1 MYSNVSVLAI
11 FPREQETRFE
21 FVEEEKNGVHRVI
34 VYYKF
39 IPNSNPFKAITK
51 RLRYLKAC
59 KIGFNHC
66 EKKLG
71 SIDIIHLNVVLP
83 LGLFATYLKRIKKFK
98 FVITEHA
105 TAYAPGP
112 NQYPSKALSRASGI
126 LRKADH
132 ILPVSSD
139 LGRTLKE
146 IAPNVDQTVVANVVN
161 EEIFKHQSASPNKKR
176 FIHISTTIDEHKNVT
191 GILNATAKLKE
202 SHSDFELL
210 IVSDGDVKA
219 HQAKASALSLNET
232 VQFEGRKSTEEIAQ
246 LVEASTA
253 LVLFSN
259 YENFPCVIAEAMM
272 IGRPT
277 ISTAVNGIPE
287 HVSQSNGILVEK
299 GNVDELVEAM
309 RKVLDRE
316 FVCKSKELHDYAM
329 EHFSYQA
336 VGKQLTTIYR
346 RLL

>member
-1 MYSNVSVLAI
+1 MCIRDS
-11 FPREQETRFE
+11 
-21 FVEEEKNGVHRVI
+21 
-34 VYYKF
+34 
-39 IPNSNPFKAITK
+39 
-51 RLRYLKAC
+51 
-59 KIGFNHC
+59 
-66 EKKLG
+66 
-71 SIDIIHLNVVLP
+71 
-83 LGLFATYLKRIKKFK
+83 
-98 FVITEHA
+98 
-105 TAYAPGP
+105 
-112 NQYPSKALSRASGI
+112 
-126 LRKADH
+126 
-132 ILPVSSD
+132 
-139 LGRTLKE
+139 
-146 IAPNVDQTVVANVVN
+146 
-161 EEIFKHQSASPNKKR
+161 
-176 FIHISTTIDEHKNVT
+176 
-191 GILNATAKLKE
+191 
-202 SHSDFELL
+202 
-210 IVSDGDVKA
+210 VKA

-316 FVCKSKELHDYAM
+316 FECKSKELHDYAM